1 MLRRDKVSSF
11 LTCSA
16 VVLTLMLYVYV
27 GLEPLITPILLIFG
41 AVSLRVLGH
50 IKGRGVK
57 QAVTLDVDPEITQ
70 GEKHDIVLYAMLG
83 VVSMLIGAI
92 VINERLFIPA
102 VPTIVADISIIPIV
116 TVMFLSLMAIS
127 EEEFFRGELFSILSR
142 GHSGIATTISTGVFV
157 WYHAH
162 YYPITDLIWV
172 GLAGVVLA
180 WVGWKTQRVLTPTI
194 AHLLNNLMGTA
205 ILIPAILVII
215 AWMFVKRR
223 RGIPWVK
230 V

>member
-1 MLRRDKVSSF
+1 MLRRDKISSL

-41 AVSLRVLGH
+41 AVCLRVLGH
-50 IKGRGVK
+50 IKGKGVE
-57 QAVTLDVDPEITQ
+57 QAVTLDVDPEISHF
-70 GEKHDIVLYAMLG
+70 EKQDIVLYSMLG
-83 VVSMLIGAI
+83 VLAMLIGAI
-92 VINERLFIPA
+92 VINENLFIPP
-102 VPTIVADISIIPIV
+102 VPTIVADISIIPAV
-116 TVMFLSLMAIS
+116 TVMFLSLMAIA

-142 GHSGIATTISTGVFV
+142 GHSGIATTVSTAIFTM
-157 WYHAH
+157 YHAH

-172 GLAGVVLA
+172 SLAGVVLA

-205 ILIPAILVII
+205 VLIPAILVIV
-215 AWMFVKRR
+215 AWMFIKRR
-223 RGIPWVK
+223 KGQLWVK